1 MASALYPVCSPG
13 SAIAHPS
20 SVFGSRPL
28 TAFSLSVTRPQAVPL
43 SRVLSQMR
51 LFSPAP
57 HFRRTAALTLSAPL
71 REGLTEQRPN
81 EQWLNVGC
89 TQERP
94 LDPAAAGAL
103 RLRPGASLLQKEF
116 ARQCSSSASGIMENH
131 NTHLAP
137 GFTLNDLVPAP
148 ANAAILW
155 GLLGPGCLKPLPNVL
170 PAVEPLF
177 PVWPENLPDPTLFLG
192 IRPSH
197 QSTTR

>member
-1 MASALYPVCSPG
+1 L
-13 SAIAHPS
+13 
-20 SVFGSRPL
+20 
-28 TAFSLSVTRPQAVPL
+28 QAVPL
-43 SRVLSQMR
+43 SQVLSQTR

-57 HFRRTAALTLSAPL
+57 YFRRTVALTCSAPL
-71 REGLTEQRPN
+71 WEGLTEQRPN
-81 EQWLNVGC
+81 EQWPNIGC

-94 LDPAAAGAL
+94 LDRVVAGAP
-103 RLRPGASLLQKEF
+103 RLRPGASPSLKMF
-116 ARQCSSSASGIMENH
+116 TRQCSSSVSGIMEYH

-177 PVWPENLPDPTLFLG
+177 PVWPENLPDPTLLLG

-197 QSTTR
+197 QSTTRYLPMESQPLRSPCLQS